1 MLEGGTVQGL
11 NERRKVI
18 VIKSKTVKFEDN
30 KMEDLLNFDSPKLGH
45 KLITAKDESNRFLPH
60 LFQTEQ
66 KGNANEF
73 FNFDF
78 SQTPEPDI
86 VATSFTAK

>member
-30 KMEDLLNFDSPKLGH
+30 KMEDLLNFDSPELGH
-45 KLITAKDESNRFLPH
+45 K
-60 LFQTEQ
+60 
-66 KGNANEF
+66 
-73 FNFDF
+73 
-78 SQTPEPDI
+78 
-86 VATSFTAK
+86 